1 MAFDADFTEQVRENC
16 NFEELIEA
24 HCQGI
29 RRLGPAKAVALCPFH
44 HEKTP
49 SFHVDY
55 ALKRYYCFGCK
66 EKGDVFSFVMATEH
80 VDFPDAVRFLARRCG
95 MPEPEYRTSDPAAR
109 SAIRRKKEKNERL
122 FEINEFACG
131 FFQELLRRHPDSPV
145 ARYLARRGIPAEYA
159 DRFRIGAAP
168 EGWDTLL
175 SLGRKKGYSD
185 EELVESGLVVRNEE
199 RESLYD
205 RFRSR
210 LVFPIW
216 DNTGRVAGFSA
227 RTILAGDSDG
237 AKYVNTPETPIFHK
251 GALLYAF
258 PLALKGFR
266 EHGVAILCEGQLD
279 TMAFFRSGLPCAVA
293 PQGTGFTQ
301 EQAKLLSK
309 HVAKVCLAFD
319 SDGAGQKALMAAL
332 EHLLPLDIEVSA
344 LDLSGGK
351 DPDEILKSE
360 GPDALP
366 ARLKEAIP
374 LDEIIFR
381 HLKNTS
387 DLTTPFGM
395 DNAVK
400 TCEHYFAM
408 LSSPVVRNRYWELA
422 AQRLRLPPEVL
433 YAEVRRLKTAASAE
447 EYRKNR
453 YAEVKQLRTAS
464 RTDDLSSGARSAI
477 KILLELA
484 LADRDCARNAAL
496 EAPSSLLERSMT
508 GKALSFVSA
517 FALNEEWD
525 DLKNQIS
532 KLPDEVADDETVAG
546 LLASECRFPAD
557 TRTRVCEEC
566 LRRLSEEARH
576 LRRAELMKRLKEA
589 SGTPGEREIFDEIMR
604 LDRESAE
611 IRSPEGN

>member
-1 MAFDADFTEQVRENC
+1 MGFDADYTEQVRENC

-24 HCQGI
+24 HCQGV

-55 ALKRYYCFGCK
+55 SLKRYYCFGCK

-80 VDFPDAVRFLARRCG
+80 LDFPDAVRFLARRCG
-95 MPEPEYRTSDPAAR
+95 MPEPEFRNSDPGARAR
-109 SAIRRKKEKNERL
+109 SRVKRETNERL

-131 FFQELLRRHPDSPV
+131 FFQELLSRHPDSPV
-145 ARYLARRGIPAEYA
+145 AKYLAGRRIPAEYA
-159 DRFRIGAAP
+159 KTFRLGAAP
-168 EGWDTLL
+168 DGWDTLL
-175 SLGRKKGYSD
+175 CLGRQKGYSD

-199 RESLYD
+199 RDSLYD

-227 RTILAGDSDG
+227 RTISGENDG

-251 GALLYAF
+251 GSLLYAF

-309 HVAKVCLAFD
+309 HVSKVCLAFD

-351 DPDEILKSE
+351 DPDEILSGE
-360 GPDALP
+360 GPGALP
-366 ARLKEAIP
+366 ERLKQAIP

-381 HLKNTS
+381 HLKSTY
-387 DLTTPFGM
+387 DITTPFGV

-400 TCEHYFAM
+400 TCEHYFSM

-433 YAEVRRLKTAASAE
+433 YSELRRLKTARAAG
-447 EYRKNR
+447 EYRKSRNDEIR
-453 YAEVKQLRTAS
+453 QLQTMAR
-464 RTDDLSSGARSAI
+464 RDDLSSGARSAL

-496 EAPSSLLERSMT
+496 EAPSALLERSMT
-508 GKALSFVSA
+508 GKALNFVA
-517 FALNEEWD
+517 ALAMNDEWD
-525 DLKNQIS
+525 DLRNQIS
-532 KLPDEVADDETVAG
+532 RLPEEAANDETVAG
-546 LLASECRFPAD
+546 VLAVHD
-557 TRTRVCEEC
+557 
-566 LRRLSEEARH
+566 EA
-576 LRRAELMKRLKEA
+576 LEMGGAGITVVELA
-589 SGTPGEREIFDEIMR
+589 
-604 LDRESAE
+604 
-611 IRSPEGN
+611 